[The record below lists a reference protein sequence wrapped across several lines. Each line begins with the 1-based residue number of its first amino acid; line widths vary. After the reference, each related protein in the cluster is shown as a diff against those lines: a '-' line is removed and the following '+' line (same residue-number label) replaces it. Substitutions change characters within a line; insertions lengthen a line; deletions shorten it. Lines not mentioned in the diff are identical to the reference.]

1 MLNAL
6 AWSGILIMASFYL
19 QVVVGESPL
28 QTGLDI
34 LAIDATFII
43 AAPLAGRYS
52 DRDQSR
58 KFVMVGLAITTVA
71 FFMFALVPLT
81 PGASGVL
88 IALAVLGLGNGLFI
102 PPNVSAMMGS
112 VPANRRG
119 IASAFRFTLSNIGDT
134 AGFGIAVLIMTI
146 VIPYSTL
153 NLLVQGYS
161 VSGLILGKQEFIL
174 GFQLVAIVLA
184 SINGLV

>member
-1 MLNAL
+1 
-6 AWSGILIMASFYL
+6 
-19 QVVVGESPL
+19 
-28 QTGLDI
+28 
-34 LAIDATFII
+34 
-43 AAPLAGRYS
+43 
-52 DRDQSR
+52 
-58 KFVMVGLAITTVA
+58 MVGLAITTIA

-146 VIPYSTL
+146 AYPVQHIESAGAGLFCFWTYS
-153 NLLVQGYS
+153 GKAGIYS
-161 VSGLILGKQEFIL
+161 WLSTCGNSTRKYQWPSYSAGFMDEQKVSCP
-174 GFQLVAIVLA
+174 
-184 SINGLV
+184 